1 VERLQPYNT
10 PLKTLETMSDAEL
23 KIMKEKL
30 DYFKEGGKCFPGNA
44 KLTLTNG
51 TTIQMKE
58 IDRPISVKSWR
69 RNQKA

>member
-1 VERLQPYNT
+1 
-10 PLKTLETMSDAEL
+10 MSFAEL
-23 KIMKEKL
+23 KIMKENL
-30 DYFKEGGKCFPGNA
+30 DYFEEKGKCFPGNA